1 MKRPKFYFS
10 SIRVRLLVWCCLLV
24 LASLSLF
31 AMGVYLHRV
40 SSVRERAF
48 ERFTLMRDINAA
60 EINAW
65 IDRIHEDMELAADD
79 ADFIRACRSLF
90 ANRVSGPAELAV
102 LDSLFKSRIRHFDAY
117 AEFFI
122 IGASGGTILYSTDRD
137 RIGYNCY
144 GYAYF
149 TEAMKGRE
157 FYIRDFPSPKEF
169 DRPSVTFSMPLHM
182 GQPGPSGVLV
192 GRIDLRRAL
201 AKLFS
206 AKARFG
212 KTGRTLIVDRDHV
225 SLNDPGEHDAVKVNK
240 VIDEASVQ
248 ALRGG
253 TGIVEYE
260 DYRGIGSIA
269 AYTYIPR
276 LSWGFMVKQD
286 SLEVFEP
293 AREMLGSMIL
303 LILLLLGIASAV
315 AILVARNL
323 TGPVL
328 SLISVASKIQSG
340 DLNARNPSGGN
351 DELGYL
357 ARSFN
362 SMADTIVN
370 ELNFQKTCSDLIEI
384 MVATIDLDS
393 FSSNIIM
400 KFMEIT
406 GSCIGAFYVLT
417 PDGRD
422 FTHLTSIGL
431 DSEAIVNF
439 HAETLEGEFGR
450 ALAMRRITRTEI
462 VSETRQFRLRTVI
475 GDVMPKELVTIPVIA
490 HNTCVAIIS
499 LASLRGYTEPAL
511 RILQQIWPVMNTAFS
526 NILAIEERK
535 KLSTELEMK
544 NRLLETK
551 QDALQRQA
559 YELQRQ
565 TEMVRRQNYTLQE
578 QRKIVEES
586 SRLKTEFLSNM
597 SHELR
602 TPLNSILSLSRVLLL
617 NKSSNLTEEQKG
629 YIEIIERNGDH
640 LLALINDILDLSKIE
655 SGRIDLKPRMISLRS
670 VLGVIVENFEQLA
683 EDKGI
688 LLRLQIPEDLPDV
701 ETDEARLYQILQNI
715 IGNAVKFTEQG
726 GVVISAVREGALIA
740 VNVVDTGIGIAEED
754 LPRIFEEFRQIDGTL
769 TRKYEGTGLGLAIAY
784 KSAHL
789 INATIE
795 VSSSLGSGSTFTV
808 RIPVNMNTG
817 RGTQKQVQAE
827 TGQQSGVNGR
837 KRVLIVEDDMDTVIT
852 LRALLQE
859 DYSLME
865 AYDGID
871 GLEKAMEA
879 IPDCILLDIALP
891 RMNGYNVI
899 ERLKGDPITSEIPV
913 IAMTAFYLDS
923 DRERILMAGCDD
935 YLMKPFDIEG
945 LKKTIEYWTVMR
957 NEKNPGN

>member
-1 MKRPKFYFS
+1 MKRPELNFS

-31 AMGVYLHRV
+31 ALGVYFHRV
-40 SSVRERAF
+40 ESVRERAY
-48 ERFTLMRDINAA
+48 ERFALLRDLNAA
-60 EINAW
+60 EINTW
-65 IDRIHEDMELAADD
+65 IDRIHEDMEFAADD
-79 ADFIRACRSLF
+79 QVFLRACRSLF
-90 ANRVSGPAELAV
+90 ANQFSGPAELAA
-102 LDSLFKSRIRHFDAY
+102 LDSLFKSRIRHFDSY

-122 IGASGGTILYSTDRD
+122 IGAAGGTILYSTDRD

-149 TEAMKGRE
+149 NEAMKGRE

-169 DRPSVTFSMPLHM
+169 DRPSVTFSMPLHL
-182 GQPGPSGVLV
+182 GQSGPSGVLV
-192 GRIDLRRAL
+192 GRIDLRRAF

-212 KTGRTLIVDRDHV
+212 ETGRTLIVDRDHV
-225 SLNDPGEHDAVKVNK
+225 ALNEPGEHDAVKLNK

-260 DYRGIGSIA
+260 DYRGTGSIA

-286 SLEVFEP
+286 TVEVFEP
-293 AREMLGSMIL
+293 ARVMLARMTV
-303 LILLLLGIASAV
+303 LIVLLLGIASAV
-315 AILVARNL
+315 ALLGARNL
-323 TGPVL
+323 TRPVL
-328 SLISVASKIQSG
+328 SLIDVASKIQGG
-340 DLNARNPSGGN
+340 DLNARNPIGGS
-351 DELGYL
+351 DELAYL

-370 ELNFQKTCSDLIEI
+370 ELNFQKTCSDLIEV
-384 MVATIDLDS
+384 MVATIDLAS

-422 FTHLTSIGL
+422 FTHLASIGL
-431 DSEAIVNF
+431 DSEAIVTF

-450 ALAMRRITRTEI
+450 ALTMRRITRTEI
-462 VSETRQFRLRTVI
+462 ETETRQFRLRTVI
-475 GDVMPKELVTIPVIA
+475 GDVMPRELVTIPVIA

-499 LASLRGYTEPAL
+499 LASLHAYPEQAL
-511 RILQQIWPVMNTAFS
+511 RILHQIWPVMNTAFS

-535 KLSTELEMK
+535 KLSNELEMK

-551 QDALQRQA
+551 QDTLQRQA

-578 QRKIVEES
+578 QRTIVEES
-586 SRLKTEFLSNM
+586 NRLKTEFLSNM

-602 TPLNSILSLSRVLLL
+602 TPLNSILSLSRVLQL

-629 YIEIIERNGDH
+629 YVEIIERNGDH

-655 SGRIDLKPRMISLRS
+655 SGRIDLRPRMISLRS

-688 LLRLQIPEDLPDV
+688 SLKLQVPEDLPDI

-726 GVVISAVREGALIA
+726 GVIITAARDGVMIA
-740 VNVVDTGIGIAEED
+740 VNVADTGIGIAEED

-784 KSAHL
+784 KSAQL
-789 INATIE
+789 INAAIE
-795 VSSSLGSGSTFTV
+795 VSSALGTGSTFTV
-808 RIPVNMNTG
+808 RIPVSMSAG
-817 RGTQKQVQAE
+817 RGARRQAQAVAAPQA
-827 TGQQSGVNGR
+827 GAIGR
-837 KRVLIVEDDMDTVIT
+837 KRVLVVEDDMDTVVT
-852 LRALLQE
+852 LRALLQD
-859 DYSLME
+859 DYEIVE
-865 AYDGID
+865 AHDGIE
-871 GLEKAMEA
+871 GLEKAGETG
-879 IPDCILLDIALP
+879 PDCILLDIALP
-891 RMNGYNVI
+891 RMNGYTVI
-899 ERLKGDPITSEIPV
+899 ERLKGDPGTSEIPV

-923 DRERILMAGCDD
+923 DRERILKAGCDD
-935 YLMKPFDIEG
+935 YLLKPFDIEG
-945 LKKTIEYWTVMR
+945 LKKTIEYWTVTR